1 MLVAARRDVVEA
13 FPWAVLVSLVAVD
26 TASTR
31 IVVSDAY
38 PTAAVVASTM
48 TSVRRTTYLA
58 AASVA
63 LAGLSLL
70 WNEYAGAAE
79 FVLRMALGAALGA
92 AAVLAAVVRVRRERA
107 LADMTVIAETVQRA
121 VLRTIPTQVGAVGFA
136 THYQSATHAALVGGD
151 LLEVADTAHGVRVV
165 VGDVR
170 GKGMDA
176 VQLAAT
182 VLGAFRRAAF
192 SQEQLGDV
200 ANEMEKVVK
209 AVAGDED
216 FVTVVLCQLAPGG
229 RVTIVNR
236 GHHPPLL
243 LPPAPAVPSCLPT
256 GEPQPPLGLG
266 STSHSV
272 ETTWPPQARLLL
284 YTDGLVE
291 ARDRQ
296 GVFFPLA
303 EWPPSLATGPMTT
316 ALERLVTG
324 VQQFT
329 GGEITDDIAVMLMEN
344 RDGHWRQPG
353 DERPRRERP
362 EPRRLWRQDA
372 GTVANSSTVDRHST
386 HPAQHRRPE

>member
-1 MLVAARRDVVEA
+1 MRLTPRPVPLAARDLVEA
-13 FPWAVLVSLVAVD
+13 LPWAVLVLLVAVD

-31 IVVSDAY
+31 IVVSGAY

-63 LAGLSLL
+63 LAGMSLL
-70 WNEYAGAAE
+70 WNEYTGPAE
-79 FVLRMALGAALGA
+79 FGLRMVLGATLGA
-92 AAVLAAVVRVRRERA
+92 VAVLSAVVRVRRERA

-121 VLRTIPTQVGAVGFA
+121 VLRTIPSQVGAVGFA
-136 THYQSATHAALVGGD
+136 THYQSATRAALVGGD

-170 GKGMDA
+170 GKGMEA

-192 SQEQLGDV
+192 SQDQLSGV
-200 ANEMEKVVK
+200 ANEMEKVVQ
-209 AVAGDED
+209 AVAGEED
-216 FVTVVLCQLAPGG
+216 FVTAILCQFAPGG
-229 RVTIVNR
+229 RLTLVNR
-236 GHHPPLL
+236 GHHSPLL
-243 LPPAPAVPSCLPT
+243 IPPPPADARFLDT

-266 STSHSV
+266 SASHSV
-272 ETTWPPQARLLL
+272 ETTWPPHARLLL

-296 GVFFPLA
+296 GGFFPLE
-303 EWPPSLATGPMTT
+303 EWSATLAVGPLTT
-316 ALERLVTG
+316 ALERVVAG

-329 GGEITDDIAVMLMEN
+329 GNDVSDDIAVMVTEN
-344 RDGHWRQPG
+344 RDPAFV
-353 DERPRRERP
+353 RP
-362 EPRRLWRQDA
+362 A
-372 GTVANSSTVDRHST
+372 GCGPCTRV
-386 HPAQHRRPE
+386 P